1 MTPGR
6 FSLICIR
13 AILVNFILLG
23 TAFAG
28 FFSSDDK
35 GKSGLDLTS
44 GYDVNTVISVS
55 GKVTSTPHQ
64 IEKEHVVV
72 EIRSGTDSFSICVG
86 PNAYWESKGIPVSL
100 NDELIVKGSKAQGQD
115 GKTYLMAQKLT
126 NKTTGTQVELR
137 NEKGSP
143 VWSGRSMNS
152 MGSGRTDGGMR
163 NQGGGM
169 MRNGGGGMMRR

>member
-1 MTPGR
+1 MAPGR
-6 FSLICIR
+6 FSLICTK
-13 AILVNFILLG
+13 AILLNFILLG

-28 FFSSDDK
+28 FFGSDDK
-35 GKSGLDLTS
+35 GKSGLDLNS
-44 GYDVNTVISVS
+44 GYDVNTVMTVS

-72 EIRSGTDSFSICVG
+72 EIRSGTDSFTVCAG
-86 PNAYWESKGIPVSL
+86 PNAYWESKGIPISL

-126 NKTTGTQVELR
+126 NNTTGAQVDLR
-137 NEKGSP
+137 SDKGTP
-143 VWSGRSMNS
+143 AWSGRNMNV
-152 MGSGRTDGGMR
+152 MGSGRTEGGMR

-169 MRNGGGGMMRR
+169 MRGGGGGMMRR